1 MWMGYKE
8 FYTIYKRYVKILSK
22 LRELPVNLT
31 RNYSRFRTICS
42 NYDIIGKNERI
53 NLNCI
58 ANSQINQIC
67 LLSANQKESFS

>member
-1 MWMGYKE
+1 MGPFLE
-8 FYTIYKRYVKILSK
+8 AVQLIWNNFQYTNS
-22 LRELPVNLT
+22 VNLIPY
-31 RNYSRFRTICS
+31 YSPFRTICS